1 MHRYTLPKF
10 LARTARTF
18 GKVYKRDYQ
27 LFLENVVYGRF
38 ANAPKSKSL
47 TYNYIRII
55 IRAIR
60 VSHTQLRQFAGF
72 VGDLK
77 HFADYLII
85 TYTELTLIYNI
96 T

>member
-1 MHRYTLPKF
+1 MAL
-10 LARTARTF
+10 TF
-18 GKVYKRDYQ
+18 GKVYKPDNQ
-27 LFLENVVYGRF
+27 SLLGSVVYGRF